1 MIHPN
6 FTQYNGINSGLT
18 NVSACADTFVN
29 KRTYSFIHISIHF
42 PKVAQLSMNEIFLYY
57 STHSIPSATK
67 FSEAHLSL
75 TPTQLSH

>member
-6 FTQYNGINSGLT
+6 ITQYNGINSGLT
-18 NVSACADTFVN
+18 NVSTCADTFVN

-42 PKVAQLSMNEIFLYY
+42 PEVAQLNKIFLYY
-57 STHSIPSATK
+57 STHSIPSATNV
-67 FSEAHLSL
+67 SEAHLTL